1 MERAKIVSGDS
12 VVIKKS
18 IFFNSEIYAEDS
30 VRVEGSPGTVIGGSL
45 FAVKFIEAKI
55 FGSESFPKTELAL
68 YSSAKGVIKL
78 RELIGKRFNISKNLM
93 RIDTYLGSNR
103 DLLFDGVAEEK
114 RELISN
120 LIGKRDTL
128 RKDLLEI
135 NSELKQLQTK
145 LTVPISG
152 RIIVNKE
159 AWPEVRAAI
168 SGKFVVVRDVTK
180 KKVSSFSIRMKV

>member
-1 MERAKIVSGDS
+1 MEG
-12 VVIKKS
+12 
-18 IFFNSEIYAEDS
+18 
-30 VRVEGSPGTVIGGSL
+30 GSPGGTVIGGSL

-152 RIIVNKE
+152 GRIIVNKE

-180 KKVSSFSIRMKV
+180 KGFFFFNKDEGVIDYKS